1 MASKKVVI
9 PAKAGIQELVSI
21 WNDCPQPDR
30 GMTSIVVIKTIYGT
44 ISFVLVSIL
53 RIISFR
59 SKWRNQSI
67 HHIKVLLRGW
77 DDTSKTMPA
86 QSKLLIPT
94 LYEIDLQICTKWLSK
109 VRYSDSLKMMY
120 IWMEMHWVQT
130 FCQHQHLI

>member
-1 MASKKVVI
+1 
-9 PAKAGIQELVSI
+9 
-21 WNDCPQPDR
+21 
-30 GMTSIVVIKTIYGT
+30 MTSIVVIKTIYGT

-86 QSKLLIPT
+86 QSKLL
-94 LYEIDLQICTKWLSK
+94 
-109 VRYSDSLKMMY
+109 
-120 IWMEMHWVQT
+120 
-130 FCQHQHLI
+130 